1 MSGSRVFLEL
11 VMYAVLHIGG
21 LLLVFFN
28 ADAQVYFAM
37 RYNLNV
43 IGTIAQYVAVL
54 FLFIL
59 TSDL

>member
-1 MSGSRVFLEL
+1 MLFFISVVSFWF
-11 VMYAVLHIGG
+11 
-21 LLLVFFN
+21 FFN

>member
-1 MSGSRVFLEL
+1 MLFFISVVSFW
-11 VMYAVLHIGG
+11 
-21 LLLVFFN
+21 VFFFD
-28 ADAQVYFAM
+28 ADVQVYFAM